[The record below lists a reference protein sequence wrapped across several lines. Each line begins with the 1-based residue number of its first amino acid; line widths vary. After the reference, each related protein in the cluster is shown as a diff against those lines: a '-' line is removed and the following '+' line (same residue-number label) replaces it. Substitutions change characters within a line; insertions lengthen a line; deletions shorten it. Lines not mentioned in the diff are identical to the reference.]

1 MGKSAE
7 ATRTLVY
14 FHGGAFVLCRART
27 ERMIV
32 GNLVAWSCSSDSPKA
47 IGGVVVLVGIFTD
60 EEMGIVYPKT

>member
-1 MGKSAE
+1 
-7 ATRTLVY
+7 
-14 FHGGAFVLCRART
+14 
-27 ERMIV
+27 MIV